1 MYDRI
6 IRIKR
11 SRLYIVE
18 TIIAVAILAAINLIF
33 LPNRPAYEGINP
45 NPLWIVILAMAGR
58 YGRMGA
64 MFASALV
71 TAFFFANYL
80 GVRGIDA
87 FYDNPWILRFPFLFI
102 LVGFMLGEI
111 KTVFILREDYLTNR
125 VEELVG
131 SNDKLAKE
139 MSIIKEAHKGLTID
153 VASTTDTITILNEI
167 TGRLKSIHANEIL
180 KGMLESFRDY
190 LDVEECSFYQQEGN
204 LLMLRD
210 SIGWKEYYRRPESY
224 ELGKGLIGLTA
235 ERRRIMSIKD
245 AVLKKK
251 RGQEKDSDMLG
262 DSVITIPLIGMDEKL
277 YGVASIEKIPLLKLT
292 DATIQTMRVIAG
304 LSASALNT
312 AYSFKKLEQKQIKE
326 KDFDIFRYHYFLS
339 RLDEEFNRS
348 WNYMLPLSLMAFRWD
363 KVQGLDDEQRT
374 TMVNTI
380 IALITSH
387 VRTFDVLAK
396 GPTADTPLVLLLA
409 TTSGPQANSLK
420 EKFIERINEYGFA
433 DLLTSAKI
441 EDSIAIGDFNPNTIK
456 SSQEMLKL
464 VGL

>member
-18 TIIAVAILAAINLIF
+18 TIIAVAVLVVVNLIF
-33 LPNRPAYEGINP
+33 FPNRPAYEGIAP

-64 MFASALV
+64 IFASALV

-80 GVRGIDA
+80 ALRGIDA
-87 FYDNPWILRFPFLFI
+87 FYDDPWILRFPFLFI

-125 VEELVG
+125 VEELVN
-131 SNDKLAKE
+131 SNDKMAKE
-139 MSIIKEAHKGLTID
+139 MAVIKEAHKGLTID

-167 TGRLKSIHANEIL
+167 TGRLKSIHAHEIL

-190 LDVEECSFYQQEGN
+190 LDVEECSFYEQEGN

-210 SIGWKEYYRRPESY
+210 SIGWKEYYRRPDSY

-235 ERRRIMSIKD
+235 ERRRTMSIKD
-245 AVLKKK
+245 AVLKKQ
-251 RGQEKDSDMLG
+251 RGTEKDSGMIG

-326 KDFDIFRYHYFLS
+326 KDLDIFRYHYFLS

-348 WNYMLPLSLMAFRWD
+348 WNYMLPLSLMAFRWE
-363 KVQGLDDEQRT
+363 KVHNLEDEQCK
-374 TMVNTI
+374 TMLDTI
-380 IALITSH
+380 VALITSH

-396 GPTADTPLVLLLA
+396 GPTADKPLVLLLA
-409 TTSGPQANSLK
+409 TTSGPQANNLK
-420 EKFIERINEYGFA
+420 EKFIERIKEYGFA
-433 DLLTSAKI
+433 DALTSSSI
-441 EDSIAIGDFNPNTIK
+441 EDSIAVGDFNPNTIK
-456 SSQEMLKL
+456 SAQEMLKL
-464 VGL
+464 IGL